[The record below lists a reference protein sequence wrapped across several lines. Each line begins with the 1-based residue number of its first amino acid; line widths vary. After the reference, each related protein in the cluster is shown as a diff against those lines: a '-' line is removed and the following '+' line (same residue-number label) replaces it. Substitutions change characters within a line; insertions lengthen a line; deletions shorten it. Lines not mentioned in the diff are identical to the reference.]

1 MKYFLTIAASD
12 NSGGAG
18 IQQDLKIASLFGFWG
33 LSAITGLTV
42 QDFSGVDS
50 VYPVQSEIL
59 REQIEKCFVN
69 FNVTTVKIGAICSLK
84 NIEIISDCLEK
95 YSPKYVVL
103 DPVFASSSGKM
114 FFNRDEVDILRKRI
128 LPLVTIVKPNRF
140 ELELISGRKL
150 KDINTA
156 KEIANDLSR
165 QYNCA
170 FYISGGHFSGDQIS
184 EILIEKGS
192 VYQVNKNRKK
202 WSYTHGTGCTLT
214 SAIACYL
221 GQGNLLAT
229 SCKLATEFVTEFYDK
244 IEYSFKS
251 GKIYQK

>member
-1 MKYFLTIAASD
+1 VKYFLTIAASD

-50 VYPVQSEIL
+50 VSPVRAEVL
-59 REQIEKCFVN
+59 REQIEKCFGN
-69 FNVTTVKIGAICSLK
+69 FDVTTVKIGAICSAG
-84 NIEIISDCLEK
+84 NMEMISDCLEK
-95 YSPKYVVL
+95 YSPKNVVL
-103 DPVFASSSGKM
+103 DTVFASSSGKI
-114 FFNRDEVDILRKRI
+114 FLNRDDIDILWERI

-150 KDINTA
+150 EDINMA
-156 KEIANDLSR
+156 KEIANDLSC

-170 FYISGGHFSGDQIS
+170 FYISGGHFSGDQIN
-184 EILIEKGS
+184 EILIEKDT

-221 GQGNLLAT
+221 GQGNSLAI

-244 IEYSFKS
+244 IEYSSKF
-251 GKIYQK
+251 GKVC